1 MKWFTHPDRF
11 VDWLANAALS
21 LLIGCGAWLTETRP
35 GMSLAFLL
43 AGMNIVSFFRLMLT
57 KEEFGD
63 E

>member
-1 MKWFTHPDRF
+1 
-11 VDWLANAALS
+11 

-35 GMSLAFLL
+35 GMLL
-43 AGMNIVSFFRLMLT
+43 ALSFAGLNIVSFFRLMLT